1 MNNHIKPQDFTGKIL
16 SISVLL
22 GPIAMLFLII
32 LGSVFE
38 EWHGLSLS
46 DMLGMFLFGSII
58 CIVISIF
65 ASLIIYRF
73 LISMAVKKTGLAM
86 EHFTRFL
93 PVLVALFPVGGS
105 LLMVLADLSEPLFYS
120 IVISAYLTSVL
131 GWFWLSVDLAKK
143 QKSLNFN

>member
-32 LGSVFE
+32 LRSVFE

-46 DMLGMFLFGSII
+46 DMFGIFLFGSII

-93 PVLVALFPVGGS
+93 PVLVVLFPVGGS
-105 LLMVLADLSEPLFYS
+105 LLMVLADLLEPLFYS

-131 GWFWLSVDLAKK
+131 GWFWLSVALAKK
-143 QKSLNFN
+143 QQS